1 MRDGSQPPVEY
12 AGLLYLKTSH
22 VKSYCTSIH
31 SLLSYYVIMDQYGFP
46 LKVIRGAQMDRNIF
60 FEMIKLMQP
69 MPTAIKAV
77 AWLVIQRNA

>member
-1 MRDGSQPPVEY
+1 
-12 AGLLYLKTSH
+12 
-22 VKSYCTSIH
+22 
-31 SLLSYYVIMDQYGFP
+31 MDQHGFP

-77 AWLVIQRNA
+77 AWLVTQRNA